1 MFIIFCND
9 KTRGKV
15 LPYGFYKYFLGII
28 NFLSLFCLCAHWWGV
43 TGDLLFIKSGKLKF
57 LKYVYD
63 MV

>member
-1 MFIIFCND
+1 MDFISIFWGLL
-9 KTRGKV
+9 TFSLSFVYV
-15 LPYGFYKYFLGII
+15 LIGG
-28 NFLSLFCLCAHWWGV
+28 GV